1 MSNNRRKFLW
11 QMGQLAGMATFGSV
25 TWQNTKSK
33 IASALTTKAHKSPE
47 EIAIDEAFWQQVRQA
62 YSVSPN
68 LINLNNGGVSPQPRV
83 VQEAVEF
90 YNRLSNE
97 TPTYYM
103 WRTLDRNRESLRRN
117 LAQFAGCSP
126 DEIAVN
132 RNASE
137 SIETVIFGLRLKSGD
152 EVVISKQ
159 AYPTVM
165 HAWKQRELRDGIV
178 LRWLNFE
185 LPLEDEQQIL
195 DSYREMFTDKTKVV
209 HLTHIINWTGQIMPV
224 KAIAQL
230 AHSMG
235 IEVLVDAAHTF
246 AHLDY
251 KIPDLECDYFGTSL
265 HKWMCAPFGS
275 GMLYVKKEKIAKLF
289 PLLAAGEPE
298 SDDIRKFENLGT
310 RAFATEYAIGHALQ
324 FHEMIGTTRKQARL
338 QYLKNY
344 WMERI
349 KDFPGVKL
357 HTSFDPKFACAIGM
371 FSIEGVT
378 PNVIRKKLEGDQNI
392 HVVSINW
399 ENINGVRVT
408 PNVYTLLKEIDIFV
422 EAVRRIAENK

>member
-1 MSNNRRKFLW
+1 MPTNRRKFLW
-11 QMGQLAGMATFGSV
+11 QLGQLTGS
-25 TWQNTKSK
+25 TALGSLAWHKTA
-33 IASALTTKAHKSPE
+33 ASLECALRNKALKTPE
-47 EIAIDEAFWQQVRQA
+47 EIAVDEVFWQEIRQA
-62 YSVSPN
+62 YTVSPT

-103 WRTLDRNRESLRRN
+103 WRVLDRYREALRRN
-117 LAQFAGCSP
+117 LAQFAGCSSQ
-126 DEIAVN
+126 EIAIN

-137 SIETVIFGLRLKSGD
+137 ALETIIFGLRLQRGD
-152 EVVISKQ
+152 EVIISRQ

-165 HAWKQRELRDGIV
+165 HAWKQRALRDGIV
-178 LRWLNFE
+178 IRWLNFE
-185 LPLEDEQQIL
+185 LPIEDEAQIIDAYQQA
-195 DSYREMFTDKTKVV
+195 FTDKTKIV

-224 KAIAQL
+224 KKIAQKAHEKGIEIL
-230 AHSMG
+230 VDGAHS
-235 IEVLVDAAHTF
+235 F

-251 KIPDLECDYFGTSL
+251 RIPDLECDYYGTSL
-265 HKWMCAPFGS
+265 HKWLCAPFGT
-275 GMLYVKKEKIAKLF
+275 GMLYVKKEKIGNLF
-289 PLLAAGEPE
+289 PLLASEDPE
-298 SDDIRKFENLGT
+298 SKDIRKFENLGT

-324 FHEMIGTTRKQARL
+324 FHEMIGTRRKQARL

-357 HTSFDPKFACAIGM
+357 HTSLDPHFACGIGL
-371 FSIEGVT
+371 FSIEG
-378 PNVIRKKLEGDQNI
+378 RKKEKIKMQLEKEHGI

-399 ENINGVRVT
+399 ENIQGVRVT
-408 PNVYTLLKEIDIFV
+408 PNVYTLTRELDTFI
-422 EAVRRIAENK
+422 EAIRTITH